1 MSDSLVCG
9 GIFDLDGKESELHS
23 LSDRANDPELWN
35 EPDVARKVLR
45 EKVSLEKVI
54 NVWEDLRSRLEDAEV
69 ALELAE
75 EEDEPELGDEAR
87 DAAAYVANELA
98 ALELRTLLGGAED
111 ESSAIIE
118 LNAGAGGTD
127 AQDWTEMLLRM
138 YMRWAEK
145 HEFKVS
151 LLDRVDGE
159 EAGIKSATL
168 AVEGEYAFGYLRSEG
183 GVHRLVRISPFDANA
198 RRQTAFAA
206 VAIYPDVNS
215 EIEVDIS
222 EKDLRIDTYRASGA
236 GGQHVNTTDSAVRIT
251 HLPTGLVVQCQNER
265 SQHKNKSSAMKVL
278 KARLYDYYSEQAQ
291 AEAEQKAGPKHKI
304 EWGSQ
309 IRSYVLAPY
318 RLVKDLRT
326 QHETGN
332 VDAVLDGA
340 LLPFMEAW
348 LSQQADRPEEAEA

>member
-1 MSDSLVCG
+1 MRD
-9 GIFDLDGKESELHS
+9 
-23 LSDRANDPELWN
+23 
-35 EPDVARKVLR
+35 KVR
-45 EKVSLEKVI
+45 LEKVI
-54 NVWEDLRSRLEDAEV
+54 GTWQDLRSRLDDAEV
-69 ALELAE
+69 ALELAQ
-75 EEDEPELGDEAR
+75 EEDDPDLGAEATE
-87 DAAAYVANELA
+87 AAASIDGELA
-98 ALELRTLLGGAED
+98 ALELRTLLGGPDD
-111 ESSAIIE
+111 ENSAILE

-138 YMRWAEK
+138 YMRWAEQQ
-145 HEFKVS
+145 EFKVS

-168 AVEGEYAFGYLRSEG
+168 SIEGEYAFGYLRSEG

-206 VAIYPDVNS
+206 VAVYPDVDS
-215 EIEVDIS
+215 EIEVEVQ
-222 EKDLRIDTYRASGA
+222 EKDLRVDTYRASGA

-278 KARLYDYYSEQAQ
+278 KARLYDFYSEQAQ
-291 AEAEQKAGPKHKI
+291 AEAEEKAGPKHKI

-332 VDAVLDGA
+332 VDDVLDGA
-340 LLPFMEAW
+340 LLPFMESW
-348 LSQQADRPEEAEA
+348 LSQQAEQGSEED